1 MQRNGFGLTDYLVLP
16 WWYCTTAV
24 AQALRQLVTVCPPQ
38 VDVLSKR
45 LGESSCFFGTQIF
58 YVFQE
63 IGYLQKL
70 SHRLKTLDLKFFLQ
84 HMHVDRRKCSYLSLT
99 NVDAPFDKL
108 ATVVDPTKLTVLA
121 TVDILPTPVYHTDD
135 RREADRRAVRL
146 WHLRTASNLGSSPHF
161 RNSQSVK
168 HKDTSIKQSG
178 PACNQL
184 AVGWSRV

>member
-1 MQRNGFGLTDYLVLP
+1 MFYRNG
-16 WWYCTTAV
+16 WANQAV
-24 AQALRQLVTVCPPQ
+24 FSVHRFFM
-38 VDVLSKR
+38 
-45 LGESSCFFGTQIF
+45 CFRKSGISENFLI
-58 YVFQE
+58 
-63 IGYLQKL
+63 
-70 SHRLKTLDLKFFLQ
+70 LKTLDLKFFLQ

-168 HKDTSIKQSG
+168 HKDTSIK
-178 PACNQL
+178 
-184 AVGWSRV
+184 

>member
-1 MQRNGFGLTDYLVLP
+1 MVLH
-16 WWYCTTAV
+16 YCCGIGTASV
-24 AQALRQLVTVCPPQ
+24 SHCMSATSRCFIETGGRIKLFFSVHRFFRCFRKSGISNNFLI
-38 VDVLSKR
+38 DSK
-45 LGESSCFFGTQIF
+45 LWT
-58 YVFQE
+58 
-63 IGYLQKL
+63 
-70 SHRLKTLDLKFFLQ
+70 LKFFLQ

-168 HKDTSIKQSG
+168 HKDTSIK
-178 PACNQL
+178 
-184 AVGWSRV
+184 